1 MGFIAVLILT
11 TLAIA
16 GSAAFFS
23 IYGLA
28 QIFTGSFWP
37 VVIMASSL
45 EAGKLVAASFL
56 YRYWKKISWVMK
68 TYLSTAVIV
77 LMVITSAGIFG
88 FLSAAYQQD
97 ILPTKL
103 NEQKIALYEEEKAEV
118 EQLKEERLERK
129 KQIDADIASLP
140 NNFVTG
146 RQRLMESYGPELET
160 LKEEIADY
168 TKRTKELTLEISELK
183 QVNLEKEAHVG
194 PIIFIARVFDQD
206 VDDTTKW
213 LILIIIFAFDPLAVA
228 LTIGANMALIEMRGG
243 KETLYANGKKKE
255 DPNEPPLEPEV
266 EEVSV
271 VDEPS
276 TPPAAHMG
284 MSVEELEALLEK
296 INAKNKELSPQEAA
310 HRELVQQMINRK
322 KVTDRVRTGK

>member
-56 YRYWKKISWVMK
+56 YRYWKRISFVMK
-68 TYLSTAVIV
+68 TYLSTAVII

-88 FLSAAYQQD
+88 FLSAAYQED
-97 ILPTKL
+97 ILDTKL
-103 NEQKIALYEEEKAEV
+103 NEQEIALLEKEKAET
-118 EQLKEERLERK
+118 EALKQERLDRK

-140 NNFVTG
+140 NNFITG
-146 RQRLMESYGPELET
+146 RQRLMKSYGPELEE
-160 LKEEIADY
+160 LKADIAQY
-168 TKRTKELTLEISELK
+168 TERTKEITLNISKLK
-183 QVNLEKEAHVG
+183 QVNLEQEAHVG

-213 LILIIIFAFDPLAVA
+213 LIMIIIFAFDPLAVA
-228 LTIGANMALIEMRGG
+228 LTIGANIALVEIRGG
-243 KETLYANGKKKE
+243 KETLYAGGKKKE
-255 DPNEPPLEPEV
+255 VLLEPAPEPELT
-266 EEVSV
+266 EENVA
-271 VDEPS
+271 EEAH
-276 TPPAAHMG
+276 AALQG
-284 MSVEELEALLEK
+284 LSGEELEAMLEK
-296 INAKNKELSPQEAA
+296 FNAKNAEQMTNVENVQ
-310 HRELVQQMINRK
+310 REILEKMIARQ
-322 KVTDRVRTGK
+322 KVTDKVRKGSE